1 MRPIVFFIW
10 LFTALSAAQEKPE
23 MEVYIKNNNMK
34 KGYRT
39 LTTTFTD
46 SLVFKKKF
54 KDSKYSLDYVLR
66 YYYATAIDLN
76 SDKNELISMS
86 GLVFP
91 IESVKP
97 DEIVEEVMSLIG
109 NMYYGRKE
117 DKDFKRK
124 IQKSVTRQKNKK

>member
-1 MRPIVFFIW
+1 MRTCVLFIW
-10 LFTALSAAQEKPE
+10 FFTVLSIAQEKPE
-23 MEVYIKNNNMK
+23 MGVYVKNKNMQ

-46 SLVFKKKF
+46 SLVFKKNF
-54 KDSKYSLDYVLR
+54 KNTKYSLDYVLR
-66 YYYATAIDLN
+66 YYYATAIDLGC
-76 SDKNELISMS
+76 DKNELISMS

-91 IESVKP
+91 IESKKP
-97 DEIVEEVMSLIG
+97 DEIIEEVLALIG

-124 IQKSVTRQKNKK
+124 IQRD

>member
-1 MRPIVFFIW
+1 MRTCVLFIW
-10 LFTALSAAQEKPE
+10 FFTVLSIAQEKPE
-23 MEVYIKNNNMK
+23 MGVYVKNKNMQ

-46 SLVFKKKF
+46 SLVFKKNF
-54 KDSKYSLDYVLR
+54 KNTKYSLDYVLR
-66 YYYATAIDLN
+66 YYYATAIDLGC
-76 SDKNELISMS
+76 DKNELISMS

-91 IESVKP
+91 IESENP
-97 DEIVEEVMSLIG
+97 DEIIEEVMALIG

-124 IQKSVTRQKNKK
+124 IQRD

>member
-1 MRPIVFFIW
+1 MRNIILLFCFF
-10 LFTALSAAQEKPE
+10 AQISFSQDMPE
-23 MEVYIKNNNMK
+23 MKVYVKNNKME
-34 KGYRT
+34 KGYRV
-39 LTTTFTD
+39 LKTTIKD
-46 SLVFKKKF
+46 SLVFKKNF
-54 KDSKYSLDYVLR
+54 KDSNYTLDYVLR
-66 YYYATAIDLN
+66 YYYATAIDLA

-124 IQKSVTRQKNKK
+124 IQKN

>member
-1 MRPIVFFIW
+1 MRPCVLFIW
-10 LFTALSAAQEKPE
+10 LFTVLSIAQEKPE
-23 MEVYIKNNNMK
+23 MGVYIKNKNMQ

-46 SLVFKKKF
+46 SLVFKKNF
-54 KDSKYSLDYVLR
+54 KNTKYSLDYVLR
-66 YYYATAIDLN
+66 YYYATAIDLGC
-76 SDKNELISMS
+76 DKNELISMS

-91 IESVKP
+91 IESEKP
-97 DEIVEEVMSLIG
+97 DEIIEEVMALIG

-124 IQKSVTRQKNKK
+124 IQRD

>member
-1 MRPIVFFIW
+1 MRTCVLFIW
-10 LFTALSAAQEKPE
+10 FFTVLSIAQEKPE
-23 MEVYIKNNNMK
+23 MGVYVKNKNMQ

-46 SLVFKKKF
+46 SLVFKKNF
-54 KDSKYSLDYVLR
+54 KNTKYSLDYVLR
-66 YYYATAIDLN
+66 YYYATAIDLGC
-76 SDKNELISMS
+76 DKNELISMS

-91 IESVKP
+91 IESEKP
-97 DEIVEEVMSLIG
+97 DEIIEEVLALIG

-124 IQKSVTRQKNKK
+124 IQQD

>member
-1 MRPIVFFIW
+1 MRQVIFFIW
-10 LFTALSAAQEKPE
+10 LFTAFSIAQEKPE
-23 MEVYIKNNNMK
+23 MEVYIKNNNME

-54 KDSKYSLDYVLR
+54 KDSNYSLDYVLR
-66 YYYATAIDLN
+66 YYYATAIDLGC
-76 SDKNELISMS
+76 DKNELISMS

-91 IESVKP
+91 IKSVKP

-117 DKDFKRK
+117 DENFNKMLK
-124 IQKSVTRQKNKK
+124 IN

>member
-1 MRPIVFFIW
+1 MRIIIFFIW
-10 LFTALSAAQEKPE
+10 LFTALSIAQEKPE
-23 MEVYIKNNNMK
+23 MQVYVKNNNME

-39 LTTTFTD
+39 LTTIFSD

-66 YYYATAIDLN
+66 YYYATAIDLGC
-76 SDKNELISMS
+76 DKNELISMS

-91 IESVKP
+91 IESAKP
-97 DEIVEEVMSLIG
+97 DEIVEEVIALIG

-117 DKDFKRK
+117 DIDFKK
-124 IQKSVTRQKNKK
+124 KLKKN

>member
-1 MRPIVFFIW
+1 MRTCVLFIW
-10 LFTALSAAQEKPE
+10 FFTVLSIAQEKPE
-23 MEVYIKNNNMK
+23 MGVYVKNKNMQ

-46 SLVFKKKF
+46 SLVFKKNF
-54 KDSKYSLDYVLR
+54 KNTKYSLDYVLR
-66 YYYATAIDLN
+66 YYYATAIDLGC
-76 SDKNELISMS
+76 DKNELTSMS

-91 IESVKP
+91 IESEKP
-97 DEIVEEVMSLIG
+97 DEIIDEVLALIG

-124 IQKSVTRQKNKK
+124 IQLD

>member
-1 MRPIVFFIW
+1 MRTCVLFIW
-10 LFTALSAAQEKPE
+10 LFTVLSIAQEKPE
-23 MEVYIKNNNMK
+23 MGVYVKNKNMQ

-46 SLVFKKKF
+46 SLVFKKNF
-54 KDSKYSLDYVLR
+54 KNTKYSLDYVLR
-66 YYYATAIDLN
+66 YYYATAIDLGC
-76 SDKNELISMS
+76 DKNELISMS

-91 IESVKP
+91 IESEKP
-97 DEIVEEVMSLIG
+97 DEIIEEVLALIG

-124 IQKSVTRQKNKK
+124 IQRD